1 MDDVS
6 RAPFHGVRNIIRF
19 NWPSYAAAGFV
30 VLFAALLIVWL
41 DGLARLVAG
50 AAIAG
55 ALYFVAAS
63 LIAAYV
69 VYDRSEIYRWT
80 WLHRFIGQART
91 ILNVHAGFDE
101 TTGGVR
107 RAMQRSVHPLVFYDA
122 ALTTEPSLERARD
135 TSSDATPFRAGHL
148 PCRAASCDA
157 ILFLFAAHELR
168 QSSERDRC
176 FQDVAATLR
185 EHGRVIVL
193 EHLRNAWT
201 FAVFG
206 PGALHFYS
214 RAEWLRVARS
224 AGLAVAHE
232 GSITPFAHYFVLEP
246 DARVAGK
253 ETTSSR
259 NRE

>member
-1 MDDVS
+1 MDDAARS
-6 RAPFHGVRNIIRF
+6 PFHGVRNIVRF
-19 NWPSYAAAGFV
+19 NWPSYAAATLV
-30 VLFAALLIVWL
+30 ALLAAVLMPWL
-41 DGLARLVAG
+41 DGLAMFVAG
-50 AAIAG
+50 AAMAG

-63 LIAAYV
+63 LLASYL

-80 WLHRFIGQART
+80 WLHRFIGDART

-101 TTGGVR
+101 TTNGVR
-107 RAMQRSVHPLVFYDA
+107 RVLRRSVHPFVFYDPA
-122 ALTTEPSLERARD
+122 VTTEPSLERARD
-135 TSSDATPFRAGHL
+135 TSADAMTFQAGRL

-168 QSSERDRC
+168 QAEERDRC
-176 FQDVAATLR
+176 FADVAATLR
-185 EHGRVIVL
+185 EGGQVVLL
-193 EHLRNAWT
+193 EHLRDAWT

-232 GSITPFAHYFVLEP
+232 GAITPFAHYFVLTREATS
-246 DARVAGK
+246 DARRG
-253 ETTSSR
+253 SSC
-259 NRE
+259 